1 VSARTSAGV
10 YATDELAGD
19 QRGLALL
26 PNARFDTDSKITR
39 LDAYWDNTVL
49 NSIKASGV

>member
-1 VSARTSAGV
+1 V

-26 PNARFDTDSKITR
+26 PNAPPLLRPPPLFP
-39 LDAYWDNTVL
+39 NEE
-49 NSIKASGV
+49 